1 MSKKRSNSS
10 GLVYSTD
17 PNFKLPGE
25 KNDDIATLPPD
36 QQNLRIRLDARQ
48 RAGKVVTLV
57 QGFEGKVADLEALG
71 RKMKSY
77 CGTGGSAKDDE
88 IIIQGD
94 NRDKILTWLHK
105 QGFLKAKKI

>member
-25 KNDDIATLPPD
+25 EKDDTATLPPN

-57 QGFEGKVADLEALG
+57 QGFEGKLTDLEALG
-71 RKMKSY
+71 RSIKSY
-77 CGTGGSAKDDE
+77 CGTGGSAKDNE

-94 NRDKILTWLHK
+94 NRERILSWLHK

>member
-25 KNDDIATLPPD
+25 EKDDTTTVPPD
-36 QQNLRIRLDARQ
+36 QQHLRIRLDARQ

-57 QGFEGKVADLEALG
+57 QGFQGKTADLEALG
-71 RKMKSY
+71 RKLKSY
-77 CGTGGSAKDDE
+77 CGTGGSAKDNE

-94 NRDKILTWLHK
+94 NREKIFSWLHK
-105 QGFLKAKKI
+105 QGFLQAKKI

>member
-1 MSKKRSNSS
+1 M
-10 GLVYSTD
+10 VYSTD
-17 PNFKLPGE
+17 PNFKLPE
-25 KNDDIATLPPD
+25 EENDDRTTLPPG
-36 QQNLRIRLDARQ
+36 QQNLHIRLDARQ

-77 CGTGGSAKDDE
+77 CGTGGSAKDNE

-94 NRDKILTWLHK
+94 NSDKILTWLHK